1 MQRGMFATA
10 LQKTLAYNVLKTAAL
25 NPDVRVNR
33 FQSNVSTMDIMFEI
47 DGNTNGR
54 ETGLKS
60 ELDTIYKAL
69 SLDTNNIDRI
79 CLTCHNGG
87 VKYKTV

>member
-1 MQRGMFATA
+1 MSIVEAM
-10 LQKTLAYNVLKTAAL
+10 AYNVLKRAAL

-69 SLDTNNIDRI
+69 SLD
-79 CLTCHNGG
+79 
-87 VKYKTV
+87 KQY